1 MLSVYF
7 LGKEGRIMAIQRYH
21 LRLFAI
27 VLLVVVIIAIVGW
40 SVALSATHH
49 AFTVG
54 QAAQVLQNGLLGLA
68 PNSVW
73 HV

>member
-1 MLSVYF
+1 VAILGWGIAFSV
-7 LGKEGRIMAIQRYH
+7 
-21 LRLFAI
+21 
-27 VLLVVVIIAIVGW
+27 
-40 SVALSATHH
+40 THH

-54 QAAQVLQNGLLGLA
+54 QAAHVLQNGLLGLA